1 MYVFQNIT
9 SEWKQQKLILI
20 VKHRFSKQFLT
31 SSKLLENVYLAKRV
45 FLTLSILYLSN
56 WQKRKIIYYN
66 YKDDFKHKKFEEIK
80 AKYNHLIDKCMK
92 EKTVSIIMILLI
104 VLDF

>member
-1 MYVFQNIT
+1 MIAT
-9 SEWKQQKLILI
+9 
-20 VKHRFSKQFLT
+20 RF
-31 SSKLLENVYLAKRV
+31 
-45 FLTLSILYLSN
+45 
-56 WQKRKIIYYN
+56 
-66 YKDDFKHKKFEEIK
+66 HKKFEEIK